1 MARSVSGGVTKG
13 SRWLL
18 VKNPEEVDDWR
29 NEHQRL
35 DRFLKPKQPLANACS
50 LEEHVCGLWPQRS
63 KGGAAGLVKGVSS
76 PNWPPLWGHSGG
88 ISSSCTTTASRR
100 GPSRAQST
108 RFAPCNAK
116 LMVSGIGSS

>member
-35 DRFLKPKQPLANACS
+35 DGFLKPKQPLANACS

-76 PNWPPLWGHSGG
+76 PNWPPLSLGAQRWHILDLYNHRFS
-88 ISSSCTTTASRR
+88 T
-100 GPSRAQST
+100 GPVKGTINKIRTMQ
-108 RFAPCNAK
+108 R
-116 LMVSGIGSS
+116 